1 MTAVFSVQIP
11 ADARSWADDMY
22 VRTYEDAT
30 IAVGPVH
37 PDGPL
42 SIAEA
47 TRLRDALGAAI
58 AAATAAIN

>member
-1 MTAVFSVQIP
+1 VFAIRVP
-11 ADARSWADDMY
+11 ADPSSWADDMH
-22 VRTYEDAT
+22 VRAYEDGT

-58 AAATAAIN
+58 TAATAATN

>member
-1 MTAVFSVQIP
+1 MHVHV
-11 ADARSWADDMY
+11 
-22 VRTYEDAT
+22 YEDGT

-58 AAATAAIN
+58 AAATAATN